1 MAPQRRTD
9 PAICPVCNHDFED
22 AGKFRYRNLKRHM
35 DTVHRGSNVCIN
47 NITNNF
53 YDHCT
58 TNNMVILTNMGES
71 QILALLDDKLKTEI
85 DRSLWE
91 GKDVAVVLFERI
103 HCDPNHPENHNVVI
117 PNRSKNEMMVYMD
130 GKPSIYKKKEG
141 GRIVA
146 ETFMEKE
153 VPVVKKE
160 LDDPAFDMAMEM
172 RAREI
177 DELASDIVDRLMVQN
192 PETRIK
198 TVKRMVTN

>member
-1 MAPQRRTD
+1 MAPPRKEE
-9 PAICPVCNHDFED
+9 PAICPVCNRDFED
-22 AGKFRYRNLKRHM
+22 AGKYRYRNLKRHI
-35 DTVHRGSNVCIN
+35 DTVHAGAKITVN
-47 NITNNF
+47 NH

-71 QILALLDDKLKTEI
+71 QILALLDSKLRTTI
-85 DRSLWE
+85 DESLWE

-153 VPVVKKE
+153 VPVVSKE

-172 RAREI
+172 RARDI

-192 PETRIK
+192 PEMRIK
-198 TVKRMVTN
+198 TVKRMVSNL